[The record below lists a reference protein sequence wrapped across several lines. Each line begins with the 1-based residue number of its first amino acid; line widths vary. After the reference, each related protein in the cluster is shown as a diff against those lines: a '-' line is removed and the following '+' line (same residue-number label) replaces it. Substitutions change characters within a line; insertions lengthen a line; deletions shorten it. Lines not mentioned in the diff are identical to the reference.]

1 MRVALVRLENTGEYQ
16 TKDKRYLVERLEG
29 RNKYQLKKVYSGGN
43 KFLVGEFATLREVR
57 NYLEKVYRK
66 WAGKNLIHFLMR
78 LIPFVAGKLLAIN
91 VHLKIM
97 KVVANGQK
105 NILLKP

>member
-1 MRVALVRLENTGEYQ
+1 MRVTLVRLENTGEYQ

-29 RNKYQLKKVYSGGN
+29 RNKYQLKKVYSDGN

-66 WAGKNLIHFLMR
+66 
-78 LIPFVAGKLLAIN
+78 
-91 VHLKIM
+91 
-97 KVVANGQK
+97 
-105 NILLKP
+105 

>member
-1 MRVALVRLENTGEYQ
+1 MRVVLVRLENTGEYQ
-16 TKDKRYLVERLEG
+16 TKDNLVDRLEG

-66 WAGKNLIHFLMR
+66 
-78 LIPFVAGKLLAIN
+78 
-91 VHLKIM
+91 
-97 KVVANGQK
+97 
-105 NILLKP
+105 